1 MGIKTTLDELLNSYV
16 LNNEFNVNV
25 CRSSGDNKYDVM
37 FNDIVFQFTIYA
49 EDVKEAYIVFRS
61 YRIPLTPRKIENEQ
75 WAICLNF
82 PCIAVEA
89 FCFSPHVYLYLPEAV
104 NVQQVFCLSKYFAS
118 GHGKFI
124 ANELLPT
131 SGSIS
136 FEVNGQKY
144 TMFDNR
150 K

>member
-1 MGIKTTLDELLNSYV
+1 VAMTTLDELLNSYA
-16 LNNEFNVNV
+16 LNNEFNVNK

-49 EDVKEAYIVFRS
+49 EDVKEAYIIFS
-61 YRIPLTPRKIENEQ
+61 NHRIQLIPKKIEHER
-75 WAICLNF
+75 WAICLEF
-82 PCIAVEA
+82 PCIALEA
-89 FCFSPHVYLYLPEAV
+89 FRFSSHVYLHLPEAI
-104 NVQQVFCLSKYFAS
+104 NIQCVFCLSKYFAS
-118 GHGKFI
+118 RHGKFI

-136 FEVNGQKY
+136 FELNRQKY